1 MNGWADVVEAMIA
14 IAIVT
19 ATPWLIWQ
27 ALNLLYAFW
36 QAVGVM

>member
-1 MNGWADVVEAMIA
+1 MDVVDAMIA

-27 ALNLLYAFW
+27 AFNLLYAFW